1 MGKSQKR
8 KSNRNES
15 KNRRGGFGEKSIK
28 FNQPLAQS
36 NNISLIKENEAIAFI
51 NSGRIDKA
59 KEIYI
64 DLIKGKS
71 KNHIVYGN
79 LAAILLMKGKKGVA
93 FELFKYAIKLKPD
106 YYDALNNLGVLLQDK
121 GDLDGA
127 IDSYQKAIF
136 YKKDFVNAYLNLGN
150 IYHIQGMDNKAI
162 DIYEKTLKFKP
173 NHPETFLKIGNSY
186 KNKGKKNDA
195 ITAYKNA
202 IKYKNDFVDA
212 YNNLGS
218 LLQDEGELDLAIS
231 TYNKALKY
239 KPNNPETHN
248 NLGTALIKIGKI
260 KFAIKSYK
268 KAIEYKSN
276 FPEAYFNLAIAFKDL
291 GNINEAISS
300 YQKAILNR
308 ENFPDALINLGNI
321 LRYYSN
327 KKQTISTYKRALVS
341 SKSSN
346 EILYNISL
354 TNLLYGDYKEGWSG
368 YDYRLK
374 KTVAPV
380 IPHALPK
387 VPIFE
392 GKNLE
397 KNNKLLVVS
406 EQGLGDTIQFMR
418 FILYLRRKGF
428 SISFCAQTKLLD
440 LIKSSGIIE
449 EPLDPSQTNKI
460 KEGNWLPLLSLPRLI
475 NVSPDNPLISEPYI
489 RSDQKI
495 TKKWKNILAKE
506 KLPIIGINWQG
517 NPDAE
522 KNSLKGRSMPL
533 EVFSE
538 ITRNYSFKFLSL
550 QKGFGSEQL
559 ENCSFKDKFVSCQDQ
574 INKTWNF
581 IETTSIIDN
590 CDLIITTDTYVAHLA
605 GAMGKPTWCMLHSEP
620 DWRWGKTGEETFW
633 YPSIKLFRQKTPMN
647 WTEVVDAI
655 NIKLKLIL

>member
-8 KSNRNES
+8 KSNKNKS
-15 KNRRGGFGEKSIK
+15 KNRTIGFGDKSIK
-28 FNQPLAQS
+28 FKQPLAQS
-36 NNISLIKENEAIAFI
+36 NDINLVKENEAIAFM
-51 NSGRIDKA
+51 NAGRIDKA
-59 KEIYI
+59 EEIYI

-71 KNHIVYGN
+71 KNHVVYGN
-79 LAAILLMKGKKGVA
+79 LAAILLIKGKKEAA
-93 FELFKYAIKLKPD
+93 FELFKYAIKIKPD
-106 YYDALNNLGVLLQDK
+106 YYDALNNLGVLLQDM
-121 GDLDGA
+121 GDLKGA
-127 IDSYQKAIF
+127 IDSYQKAIV
-136 YKKDFVNAYLNLGN
+136 YKKNFIDAYLNLGN

-162 DIYEKTLKFKP
+162 DIYEKTLKFEP
-173 NHPETFLKIGNSY
+173 NNPETFLKMGNSY
-186 KNKGKKNDA
+186 KNKGKKIDA
-195 ITAYKNA
+195 ISAYQNA
-202 IKYKNDFVDA
+202 IKYKKDFVDA
-212 YNNLGS
+212 YNNLGA

-239 KPNNPETHN
+239 KSNNAEIYN
-248 NLGTALIKIGKI
+248 NLGTALRKRGQIKA
-260 KFAIKSYK
+260 AIKSYK

-276 FPEAYFNLAIAFKDL
+276 FPEAYFNLAIALKDL
-291 GNINEAISS
+291 GNINEAISF

-308 ENFPDALINLGNI
+308 ENFPDALVNLGNI
-321 LRYYSN
+321 LRYYGN
-327 KKQTISTYKRALVS
+327 EKQAISTYRKALVS

-354 TNLLYGDYKEGWSG
+354 TNLLYGNYKDGWIG
-368 YDYRLK
+368 YEYRLK
-374 KTVAPV
+374 KTVGPV
-380 IPHALPK
+380 VPHALPK

-418 FILYLRRKGF
+418 FILYLRREGF
-428 SISFCAQTKLLD
+428 NISFCAQNKLLD
-440 LIKSSGIIE
+440 LIKFSGIIE

-460 KEGNWLPLLSLPRLI
+460 KKGNWIPLLSLPRLI

-489 RSDQKI
+489 RSDQKLK
-495 TKKWKNILAKE
+495 KKWNNILLKE

-517 NPDAE
+517 NPEAE

-533 EVFSE
+533 EVFSK
-538 ITRNYSFKFLSL
+538 ITINNSFKFLSL

-633 YPSIKLFRQKTPMN
+633 YPSLKLFRQQTPMN